1 MDGPTRS
8 EAPIPPAWVGAD
20 PASHAR
26 WVHRAR
32 LLAWFTIG
40 YNLLEGAVGIGFGL
54 VDGSLALLGF
64 GIDSCIEMA
73 SALFVLWR
81 LGAELSGQE
90 RQAQR
95 ERRAGI
101 AVAVLLV
108 LLGVGTIIGS
118 GWLLWTRQH
127 PESTLAGG
135 IIAAVSLSF
144 MFWLWRAKLTAAA
157 VLGSATLRQDAAC
170 ALGCIA
176 LSVTLLIGSVVYT
189 VAPQLWWVDAVAALI
204 IAVLIA
210 REGWGGLRAIWGGAT
225 GGCGCSGH

>member
-8 EAPIPPAWVGAD
+8 EAPIPPARVGAD

-40 YNLLEGAVGIGFGL
+40 YNLIEGVVGIGFGL
-54 VDGSLALLGF
+54 ADESLALLGF

-101 AVAVLLV
+101 AVAALLV

-144 MFWLWRAKLTAAA
+144 MFWFWRAKLAAA
-157 VLGSATLRQDAAC
+157 AALGSATLRQDAAC

-176 LSVTLLIGSVVYT
+176 LSVTLFIGSILYT
-189 VAPQLWWVDAVAALI
+189 VAPQLWWADAVAAMI
-204 IAVLIA
+204 IAALIA
-210 REGWGGLRAIWGGAT
+210 REGIGGLRAIVAGRAD
-225 GGCGCSGH
+225 GCGCGH